1 MGIGSNQMMQTSG
14 FTMPEQYVQPMFPS
28 YAQYNAPFQVATTNA
43 RGRKAKEI
51 TADKQPSQVEQMIAR
66 AQAAYNNINP
76 ATLAELF
83 PSLSPALQQ
92 SMGQVDMSSG
102 AGRFLGGNAPVM
114 APQQMSY
121 GYTPQQSALLNSLM
135 NPGMNMTSGANQG
148 MGGMA
153 TPQFSFNT
161 QA

>member
-1 MGIGSNQMMQTSG
+1 MGIGSNQMLQTPG

-28 YAQYNAPFQVATTNA
+28 YAKYNAPFKVDKKGKPLA
-43 RGRKAKEI
+43 
-51 TADKQPSQVEQMIAR
+51 ADKQPSSVEQMIAR

-114 APQQMSY
+114 GTQQMNY
-121 GYTPQQSALLNSLM
+121 GYTPQQSALLSSLM
-135 NPGMNMTSGANQG
+135 NPGMSMTSGVNQN

>member
-1 MGIGSNQMMQTSG
+1 MGIGSNQMLQTPG

-28 YAQYNAPFQVATTNA
+28 YAQYNAPFAVDKKGNA
-43 RGRKAKEI
+43 LAPS
-51 TADKQPSQVEQMIAR
+51 KQPSSVAQMVAR

-76 ATLAELF
+76 TTLAELL
-83 PSLSPALQQ
+83 PALNPALQQ
-92 SMGQVDMSSG
+92 SIGQVDMSSG

-114 APQQMSY
+114 GTQQMNY
-121 GYTPQQSALLNSLM
+121 GYTPQQSALLSSLM